1 MAANSPY
8 LFISSSPFYT
18 RYGKHDTGCRGRLDV
33 ACLARNIQSEA
44 TRDTANSASAFP
56 FLGQRAGLLGS

>member
-18 RYGKHDTGCRGRLDV
+18 RYDRRGIGCRDRQGV
-33 ACLARNIQSEA
+33 ACLARNTRSEA
-44 TRDTANSASAFP
+44 TRGTANSASVLL
-56 FLGQRAGLLGS
+56 FLDQREGLTGS

>member
-18 RYGKHDTGCRGRLDV
+18 RYGKHDTGCRDRPGV
-33 ACLARNIQSEA
+33 ACLARNIQLEA
-44 TRDTANSASAFP
+44 TRDTANSASV
-56 FLGQRAGLLGS
+56 LLSLDQRAGFVGS